1 MLKLAKYYLRL
12 GPFLFTIILTQSL
25 WRFIIFILQKYLA
38 ITVTVII
45 FFLYCVAEQFSNGY
59 VIYIFKNV
67 SINS

>member
-45 FFLYCVAEQFSNGY
+45 FF
-59 VIYIFKNV
+59 YIVLQN
-67 SINS
+67 NSLMAM